1 MIFELHDIL
10 DNIFINWQISIEVN
24 KKLISMRRNLRIG
37 EVIIYEEYDYKGR

>member
-1 MIFELHDIL
+1 MIFELHVIL

-37 EVIIYEEYDYKGR
+37 EVIIYEEYDNKGR

>member
-37 EVIIYEEYDYKGR
+37 EVIIYEEYDNKGR

>member
-10 DNIFINWQISIEVN
+10 NNIFINWQISIEVN

-37 EVIIYEEYDYKGR
+37 EVIIYEEYDNKGR